1 MVLSLSFMLELA
13 SKSSLLFCF
22 CDHLFIFGITRAF
35 ILETLKKK
43 KRSCG
48 APKIKEKGRPWKC
61 VCVCVCERE
70 RERERERV
78 IYIFMLWCWCP
89 F

>member
-48 APKIKEKGRPWKC
+48 APKIKEKGRPCK
-61 VCVCVCERE
+61 CVCVCERE
-70 RERERERV
+70 RE
-78 IYIFMLWCWCP
+78 
-89 F
+89 

>member
-61 VCVCVCERE
+61 VCVCERE
-70 RERERERV
+70 RE
-78 IYIFMLWCWCP
+78 
-89 F
+89 